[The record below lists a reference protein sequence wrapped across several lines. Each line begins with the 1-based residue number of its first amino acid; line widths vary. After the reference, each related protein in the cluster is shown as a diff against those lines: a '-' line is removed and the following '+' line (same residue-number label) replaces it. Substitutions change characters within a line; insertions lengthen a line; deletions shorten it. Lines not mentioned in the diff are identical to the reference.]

1 MNYIGQYNSIAS
13 WEKKDKEDID
23 NMPLAKRARY
33 YQSLIRDKRL
43 EKIIDSVNSEVLKV
57 STTYKN
63 LNSIS
68 FFLKHDE
75 LDLIPDVVAY
85 YEKEGFKVKHGKC
98 LTEESFRIEW

>member
-1 MNYIGQYNSIAS
+1 MS
-13 WEKKDKEDID
+13 
-23 NMPLAKRARY
+23 LAKRARY
-33 YQSLIRDKRL
+33 YQSLIKDNRL

-57 STTYKN
+57 PTTYKN

-75 LDLIPDVVAY
+75 LDLISDVVAY
-85 YEKEGFKVKHGKC
+85 YEKEGFKVSHEKC

>member
-1 MNYIGQYNSIAS
+1 MNYQEHHNNLPIWSKLS
-13 WEKKDKEDID
+13 KEDIE

-33 YQSLIRDKRL
+33 YQSLIKDNRL

-57 STTYKN
+57 SMTHKN

-85 YEKEGFKVKHGKC
+85 YEKEGFKVKHEKC
-98 LTEESFRIEW
+98 LTEQNFHIEW

>member
-1 MNYIGQYNSIAS
+1 M
-13 WEKKDKEDID
+13 
-23 NMPLAKRARY
+23 
-33 YQSLIRDKRL
+33 
-43 EKIIDSVNSEVLKV
+43 KV

-85 YEKEGFKVKHGKC
+85 YEKEGFKVKHEKC
-98 LTEESFRIEW
+98 LTEQNFHIEW